1 MADLRNGGQF
11 PIFDSSRLWR
21 TPVPN
26 EAMYLTMN
34 LLTVSKY
41 AIQLGVYK
49 SE

>member
-1 MADLRNGGQF
+1 MAG
-11 PIFDSSRLWR
+11 SSRFS
-21 TPVPN
+21 TPVDFDALQFRN